1 VVNPLNQPAVDSI
14 YHPAVNSIGNS
25 GLDSPGMAQ
34 LLQELNSLATRAA
47 GAPETGTVAALPE
60 FSQALQAAL
69 QQVNDAQSEATRLQ
83 SEFDLNAPNVNLH
96 EVMVSLQKA
105 SLSFQTMVQ
114 VRNRLVSAYQE
125 IMNMQV

>member
-1 VVNPLNQPAVDSI
+1 MSTVNTQGID
-14 YHPAVNSIGNS
+14 
-25 GLDSPGMAQ
+25 Q
-34 LLQELNSLATRAA
+34 LLQELNRMSAQA
-47 GAPETGTVAALPE
+47 GGQPEPSNGPTSAE
-60 FSQALQAAL
+60 FGAALQAAL
-69 QQVNDAQSEATRLQ
+69 QQVSDAQNEAARLQ
-83 SEFDLNAPNVNLH
+83 QDFDVNAPNTNLH

>member
-1 VVNPLNQPAVDSI
+1 MNTQGID
-14 YHPAVNSIGNS
+14 
-25 GLDSPGMAQ
+25 Q
-34 LLQELNSLATRAA
+34 LLQELNSLAARAA
-47 GAPETGTVAALPE
+47 GQQPAPPADRVPEFGEALKAALE
-60 FSQALQAAL
+60 
-69 QQVNDAQSEATRLQ
+69 QVNSAQQEAARLQ
-83 SEFDLNAPNVNLH
+83 RAFDLNASNIDLQ

>member
-1 VVNPLNQPAVDSI
+1 MTQVNTQGID
-14 YHPAVNSIGNS
+14 
-25 GLDSPGMAQ
+25 Q
-34 LLQELNSLATRAA
+34 LLQELNSLSRAPRTA
-47 GAPETGTVAALPE
+47 GPPPQVPEFGAALK
-60 FSQALQAAL
+60 AAL
-69 QQVNDAQSEATRLQ
+69 EQANDAQQEAIRLQ
-83 SEFDLNAPNVNLH
+83 REFDLNAPNVNLH

>member
-1 VVNPLNQPAVDSI
+1 MTQVNTQGID
-14 YHPAVNSIGNS
+14 
-25 GLDSPGMAQ
+25 Q
-34 LLQELNSLATRAA
+34 LLQELNRLSARAA
-47 GAPETGTVAALPE
+47 GQSEPAAAPESSAAGAAPEFGAALK
-60 FSQALQAAL
+60 AAL
-69 QQVNDAQSEATRLQ
+69 EQANDAQEEAIRLQ
-83 SEFDLNAPNVNLH
+83 REFDLNAPNVNLH